1 MKLFNLHSPVT
12 IRLTEFGIEI
22 LKKYEE
28 DLLNSVKE
36 RQKDSPFLEK
46 NLNDIR
52 RSFPKIDEQGICQ
65 MQFSEI
71 LNIFAKYLT
80 EGPTP
85 FYYTIGISEEYLEE
99 KKRNNRKLF

>member
-28 DLLNSVKE
+28 DLLNSEREEHKE
-36 RQKDSPFLEK
+36 SPFLEK

-65 MQFSEI
+65 IQLSEI
-71 LNIFAKYLT
+71 IKIFGKYMAT
-80 EGPTP
+80 GPTP
-85 FYYTIGISEEYLEE
+85 FDYTIAISEEYLEE
-99 KKRNNRKLF
+99 QKQSNRRL

>member
-12 IRLTEFGIEI
+12 IKLTDFGIEI

-28 DLLNSVKE
+28 NLLNSE
-36 RQKDSPFLEK
+36 REEHKGSPFLEK

-52 RSFPKIDEQGICQ
+52 RSFPIIDEQGICQ

-71 LNIFAKYLT
+71 LSIFAKYLT
-80 EGPTP
+80 TGPSP
-85 FYYTIGISEEYLEE
+85 FDYTIAISEEYLEE
-99 KKRNNRKLF
+99 QKTPKKAK